1 MKTHWKQLL
10 ILALIA
16 LSGYYL
22 YPTIQFYGLSPEQ
35 RGTLH
40 HNNPTQFY
48 DQHKDAINL
57 GLDLQ
62 GGIYLVLE
70 VDLSQLPPD
79 QAQDAVQRA
88 LEVLRNRVDQFG
100 VAEPTIQRE
109 GANRIIIELPGIQ
122 DIERA
127 KSLVGQT
134 ALLEFQMVEPTTE
147 RDRLLQR
154 LNAVLGGAAAPDSA
168 QKPEE
173 QSLFGQEPTQPET
186 PQGTNL
192 LSLLSSQGGEVV
204 VASRE
209 MPRVKAMLQAR
220 RALDAIP
227 GDVEFLF
234 SSKPE
239 GPPGNLFYRLHL
251 VRKRPEMTGA
261 LIQDA
266 QVSVGQSVENMGQP
280 IVEFSTSEDGA
291 NTLRRVTGAHI
302 DERMAIVLD
311 GTVYS
316 APTIQSKIPNGRG
329 IITGSG
335 TQEEAKD
342 LAIVLRAGALPAKVE
357 IIEDRTVGPSL
368 GRDSVEQGKTAFMIA
383 TALVALFLLLYYR
396 LAGLVANIALALNIF
411 FLLGTLAY
419 FHATLTLP
427 GLAGIVLTVGMAVD
441 TNVLIFERIREEL
454 RAGRTVRAAIDSGY
468 QHAMSAIVDSNV
480 TTLIAGIVLY
490 QFGTGPIRGFAL
502 TLCVGIIS
510 SLFTG
515 IFVTRAIFDALTRN
529 SKATTLSIGPVNMLA
544 RLNIPFMRWRKV
556 AAWGFSA
563 FLLGVGL
570 VSIIGVNGLKSGID
584 FAGGTMLEVHFDPPV
599 SVEQVRGQLSQVQ
612 VGGRTLDLSSTEI
625 KQFGS
630 PNNLLL
636 RISEGETGTEVADA
650 LKNTLKTSFASSI
663 KSEQDW
669 VRRQEKVGPKI
680 GAELSRDALRAVLTS
695 LVLTMIYLAIRFRVQ
710 KDRVGPHG
718 FTWGVGAVLA
728 TFHDVLITLGLISL
742 FSIELSLG
750 VVAAL
755 LTIVG
760 YSLNDTIVVFDRIR
774 EMLQGSRRENVFSRQ
789 NFITL
794 LNLAVNQTFSRTTI
808 TGITT
813 LMSLIVLM
821 VWGGEVNRDFV
832 TVLLFGLIVGTYSS
846 IFVASPILLVLTKF
860 GEAKQNRRP

>member
-1 MKTHWKQLL
+1 MKTYWKQLL

-35 RGTLH
+35 REALRRS
-40 HNNPTQFY
+40 NPTQFY

-88 LEVLRNRVDQFG
+88 LEVIRNRVDQFG

-109 GANRIIIELPGIQ
+109 GVNRIIIELPGIQ

-134 ALLEFQMVEPTTE
+134 ALLEFQMVEPAAE

-154 LNAVLGGAAAPDSA
+154 LSAVLGGAATADSA
-168 QKPEE
+168 QQPEE
-173 QSLFGQEPTQPET
+173 QSLFGQEPAKPET
-186 PQGTNL
+186 PQGATL
-192 LSLLSSQGGEVV
+192 LSLLSSYGGEVV
-204 VASRE
+204 VAARE
-209 MPRVKAMLQAR
+209 TPRVRNMLESR
-220 RALDAIP
+220 RAAEAIP

-239 GPPGNLFYRLHL
+239 GPPGNQFYRLHL

-261 LIQDA
+261 VIRDA
-266 QVSVGQSVENMGQP
+266 QVSVGQSVEYLGQP
-280 IVEFSTSEDGA
+280 IVEFATSDEGA

-342 LAIVLRAGALPAKVE
+342 LAIVLRAGALPAKVD

-383 TALVALFLLLYYR
+383 TALVALFLFLYYR
-396 LAGLVANIALALNIF
+396 FAGLVADVALTLNIV
-411 FLLGTLAY
+411 FLLGILAY

-480 TTLIAGIVLY
+480 TTLIAGVVLY

-502 TLCVGIIS
+502 TLCVGIVT

-515 IFVTRAIFDALTRN
+515 IFVTRTIFDALTRN
-529 SKATTLSIGPVNMLA
+529 TKATTLSIGPVNMLA
-544 RLNIPFMRWRKV
+544 SLKIPFMRWRKV

-563 FLLGVGL
+563 FLLLVGL
-570 VSIIGVNGLKSGID
+570 VSIVGVNGLKTGID
-584 FAGGTMLEVHFDPPV
+584 FAGGTVLELHFDPPV
-599 SVEQVRGQLSQVQ
+599 AVDQVRAQLGRVQ
-612 VGGRTLDLSSTEI
+612 VGNRSLDLSSTEI
-625 KQFGS
+625 KQFG
-630 PNNLLL
+630 PANNLLL

-650 LKNTLKTSFASSI
+650 LKSTLKTAFAGSI
-663 KSEQDW
+663 QNEQDW

-680 GAELSRDALRAVLTS
+680 GRELSMNALRAVLTS
-695 LVLTMIYLAIRFRVQ
+695 LVLTMLYLAVRFRIQ

-718 FTWGVGAVLA
+718 LTWGAGAVLA
-728 TFHDVLITLGLISL
+728 TFHDVLITLGVISL

-774 EMLQGSRRENVFSRQ
+774 EMLQGRGREGVLTRAS
-789 NFITL
+789 FIEL

-808 TGITT
+808 TGMTT

-846 IFVASPILLVLTKF
+846 IFVASPILLVLTRF
-860 GEAKQNRRP
+860 EEARQNRRP